1 MFKIVKKHRF
11 SEKVFLFEIEAP
23 LIAKSRKAGNFV
35 IVRVDDKGERMPL
48 TIADADVDKGTITL
62 VVQEVGLSS
71 IKLCRMNEGD
81 CVADVVGPL
90 GNPTH
95 IEKFGTVI
103 CAGGGVGVAPML
115 PIIRAL
121 KAAGNRVL
129 SVIAGRN
136 KDLII
141 LEDEVRASSDEL
153 IIMTD
158 DGSYGEK
165 GVVTVGI
172 EKFIKQEGHVDKAFA
187 IGPPVMMKFCC
198 LLTQKYGIP
207 TDVSLNTIM
216 VDGTGMCGACRLTIG
231 GKTKFVCIDG
241 PEFDGALVDWDE
253 MFKRMGTFKRAEQEE
268 LEHLEVHLV
277 SPASTTSSKGV
288 KPGASDDNTSE
299 YSEAKN
305 GDKTAVAEGNNGKKN
320 KAEDILTDKSDTGVS
335 LDELTSRDTQWRK
348 DLRSAV
354 KPKER
359 TAIERV
365 KMPELDP
372 AYRAT
377 TRTEE
382 VNIGL
387 TPEMAMTEAKRC
399 LDCAKPSCV
408 EGCPVNINI
417 PSFIKN
423 IERGDFLSAAKVLKQ
438 TSALPAVCGRV
449 CPQEKQ
455 CESRCIHLKMNEP
468 AVAIGYLERFAADYE
483 RESGNISIPEI
494 APANGMKI
502 AVVGSGPS
510 GLSFAGDMVKRG
522 YEVYVFEALHEIGG
536 VLKYGIPEFRLPNR
550 IVDVEI
556 DNLRKMGVHFET
568 DCIVGKTISIE
579 QLEADGFKGI
589 FVGSGAGLP
598 NFMDIP
604 GENLINIMS
613 SNEYLTRVNLM
624 DAANPTTDTPMNFGK
639 HVMVVGG
646 GNTAMDSCRTAKRL
660 GADVTIVYRRSEAE
674 MPARLEEVKHAKEEG
689 IEFLTLH
696 NPVEYISDENGAVKQ
711 AILEVMRLG
720 EPDASGRRRPEPTGE
735 TKIIDVDQ
743 VIVAIGVSP
752 NPLVPKSVEGL
763 ELGRK
768 NTIAV
773 NEEMRSSRH
782 DLFAGGDIVRGG
794 ATVILAM
801 GDGRR
806 AAENMDKQLRGK

>member
-1 MFKIVKKHRF
+1 MNKIIKKVQF

-35 IVRVDDKGERMPL
+35 IVRVGENGERMPL
-48 TIADADVDKGTITL
+48 TISDADIEKGTITI

-71 IKLCRMNEGD
+71 TKLCNLNEGD
-81 CVADVVGPL
+81 FITDVVGPL

-115 PIIRAL
+115 PIIKAL

-129 SVIAGRN
+129 SVLAGRN

-141 LEDEVRASSDEL
+141 LEDEVRKNSDEV

-158 DGSYGEK
+158 DGSAGEK
-165 GVVTVGI
+165 GVVTIGI
-172 EKFIKQEGHVDKAFA
+172 EKFIQQEHIDKVFA
-187 IGPPVMMKFCC
+187 IGPPIMMKFCC
-198 LLTQKYGIP
+198 LLTQKYNIP

-253 MFKRMGTFKRAEQEE
+253 MFKRMGTFKAVEREEMEHYEEHCNAVLGSKVTTSIDHTPSQYDECDPDVSSLTNRDAEWRKQLRAEMKATER
-268 LEHLEVHLV
+268 
-277 SPASTTSSKGV
+277 
-288 KPGASDDNTSE
+288 
-299 YSEAKN
+299 
-305 GDKTAVAEGNNGKKN
+305 KK
-320 KAEDILTDKSDTGVS
+320 
-335 LDELTSRDTQWRK
+335 
-348 DLRSAV
+348 
-354 KPKER
+354 
-359 TAIERV
+359 IERV
-365 KMPELDP
+365 QMPELDP
-372 AYRAT
+372 IYRAT
-377 TRTEE
+377 TRLEE

-387 TPEMAMTEAKRC
+387 TPEMALLEAKRC
-399 LDCAKPSCV
+399 LDCGKPSCV

-423 IERGDFLSAAKVLKQ
+423 IERGHFLDAAKVLKQ

-455 CESRCIHLKMNEP
+455 CESKCIHLKMGEKP
-468 AVAIGYLERFAADYE
+468 VAIGYLERFAADYE
-483 RESGNISIPEI
+483 RESGNISLPEL
-494 APANGMKI
+494 APANGIKV

-510 GLSFAGDMVKRG
+510 GLSFAGDMAKKG
-522 YEVYVFEALHEIGG
+522 YDVHVFEALHEIGG
-536 VLKYGIPEFRLPNR
+536 VLKYGIPEFRLPNK

-556 DNLRKMGVHFET
+556 ENLKKMGVHFTT
-568 DCIVGKTISIE
+568 DCIVGKTITVD
-579 QLEADGFKGI
+579 QLESDGYKGI

-598 NFMDIP
+598 NFMNIP
-604 GENLINIMS
+604 GENAINIMS

-624 DAANPTTDTPMNFGK
+624 DAANPLTDTPMNLGK
-639 HVMVVGG
+639 KVVVVGG

-660 GADVTIVYRRSEAE
+660 GAEVTLVYRRSEAE

-689 IEFLTLH
+689 INFLTLH
-696 NPVEYISDENGAVKQ
+696 NPKEYLADENGAVK
-711 AILEVMRLG
+711 AAVLDVMQLG
-720 EPDASGRRRPEPTGE
+720 EPDASGRRSPVATGN
-735 TKIIDVDQ
+735 TITIDCDQ
-743 VIVAIGVSP
+743 VIVAVGVSP
-752 NPLVPKSVEGL
+752 NPLVPNSIQGL
-763 ELGRK
+763 QLGRK
-768 NTIAV
+768 NTISVDEA
-773 NEEMRSSRH
+773 MKSSC
-782 DLFAGGDIVRGG
+782 DSIYAGGDIVRGG

-806 AAENMDKQLRGK
+806 AALNMDEALKK

>member
-1 MFKIVKKHRF
+1 MNKILRKEQF
-11 SEKVFLFEIEAP
+11 SENVFLFEIEAP
-23 LIAKSRKAGNFV
+23 LIAKSRKAGNF
-35 IVRVDDKGERMPL
+35 IIIRVDKNGERIPL
-48 TIADADVDKGTITL
+48 TIADADVNKGTITI
-62 VVQEVGLSS
+62 VVQRVGLSS
-71 IKLCRMNEGD
+71 QKLCGLNEGD
-81 CVADVVGPL
+81 VIADVVGPL

-95 IEKFGTVI
+95 IENFGTVV

-141 LEDEVRASSDEL
+141 LENEVRASSDEL

-172 EKFIKQEGHVDKAFA
+172 ETFIKQEHVDKVFA

-198 LLTQKYGIP
+198 MLTQKYNIP

-253 MFKRMGTFKRAEQEE
+253 MLKRMGTFKRAEQEE
-268 LEHLEVHLV
+268 MEHYEQHLNSV
-277 SPASTTSSKGV
+277 SPDINVSTSNIKMDV
-288 KPGASDDNTSE
+288 EATSE
-299 YSEAKN
+299 TIEQ
-305 GDKTAVAEGNNGKKN
+305 
-320 KAEDILTDKSDTGVS
+320 LTDRNS
-335 LDELTSRDTQWRK
+335 QWRK
-348 DLRSAV
+348 DLRA
-354 KPKER
+354 
-359 TAIERV
+359 AIKAKDRMTIPRV
-365 KMPELDP
+365 VMPELD
-372 AYRAT
+372 AEYRSH

-382 VNIGL
+382 VNKGL
-387 TPEMAMTEAKRC
+387 TKEMAMTEARRC
-399 LDCAKPSCV
+399 LDCARPSCV
-408 EGCPVNINI
+408 TGCPVSIDI

-423 IERGDFLSAAKVLKQ
+423 IERGQFIAAAKVLKN
-438 TSALPAVCGRV
+438 TSSLPAVCGRV

-455 CESRCIHLKMNEP
+455 CESKCVHLKTGEP

-483 RESGNISIPEI
+483 RESGNIVLPEI
-494 APANGMKI
+494 KPSNGVKI
-502 AVVGSGPS
+502 AVVGSGPA
-510 GLSFAGDMVKRG
+510 GLSFAGDMAKKG
-522 YEVYVFEALHEIGG
+522 YEVTVFEALHEIGG

-556 DNLRKMGVHFET
+556 ENLRKMGVAFIT
-568 DCIVGKTISIE
+568 DCIIGKTISIE
-579 QLEADGFKGI
+579 QLESEGFRGI
-589 FVGSGAGLP
+589 FIASGAGLP
-598 NFMDIP
+598 NFMGIP
-604 GENLINIMS
+604 GENSINIMS

-624 DAANPTTDTPMNFGK
+624 DAANPSTDTPINIG
-639 HVMVVGG
+639 HNVLVVGG
-646 GNTAMDSCRTAKRL
+646 GNTAMDSCRTARRL
-660 GADVTIVYRRSEAE
+660 GGNVTLVYRRSEKE

-689 IEFLTLH
+689 IKFMTLH
-696 NPVEYISDENGAVKQ
+696 NPIEYIADENGAVKQ
-711 AILEVMRLG
+711 VRLQEMRLG
-720 EPDASGRRRPEPTGE
+720 EPDESGRRSPEPIPGAIKTMD
-735 TKIIDVDQ
+735 IDQ
-743 VIVAIGVSP
+743 VIVAVGVSP
-752 NPLVPKSVEGL
+752 NPLVPKSVKGL

-768 NTIAV
+768 NTIVV
-773 NEEMRSSRH
+773 NEEMQSSRPEIY
-782 DLFAGGDIVRGG
+782 AGGDIVRGG

-806 AAENMDKQLRGK
+806 AADNMDKQLSGIK